1 MILDRARRR
10 AGFGFWV
17 IVTIVIILMLSVMG
31 GASHWQ
37 NRELNRTIAESYL
50 GRIASQVALSAIE
63 ETYWR
68 LTHHMLTPTIDSTV
82 KEDWAVLL
90 LTPPDG
96 KAHREILP
104 PRVTRH
110 LFQEASTKPAD
121 YAVEEV
127 SDVEV
132 NLVGAAFDVANG
144 FQSGVVE
151 LEAAARLR
159 IGAFPAGIAVT
170 RRLRVR
176 KRYYCTQATETQ
188 SPVLRFMTEDV
199 SREVMRQ

>member
-1 MILDRARRR
+1 MIHVRARRS
-10 AGFGFWV
+10 GFGFWV
-17 IVTIVIILMLSVMG
+17 IMTIVIILMLSVMG

-37 NRELNRTIAESYL
+37 NRELTRTIAESYL
-50 GRIASQVALSAIE
+50 GRIASQVALSAVE

-68 LTHHMLTPTIDSTV
+68 LTRHMLTPTVDSTV

-90 LTPPDG
+90 LTPPDD
-96 KAHREILP
+96 KPHKETIP

-110 LFQEASTKPAD
+110 LFQQASTKPTD
-121 YAVEEV
+121 YTVEEV
-127 SDVEV
+127 GDVQLE
-132 NLVGAAFDVANG
+132 LVRASFDVANG

-151 LEAAARLR
+151 LEASARLR
-159 IGAFPAGIAVT
+159 IGAFPAGVAVT

-188 SPVLRFMTEDV
+188 SPVLRFMSEDV
-199 SREVMRQ
+199 SREVLRQ